1 MNIIAHQI
9 RRSFALRLSLS
20 IVAIATVV
28 FIVAIGE
35 LFHRSRTATREAA
48 IAQAT
53 QVLNNTTQHIT
64 ALLSEVEVATRNTEW
79 QVLEN
84 LQPDALLQLS
94 RNIVELNPLLDGC
107 SIAMERNFFKDQG
120 KYFSA
125 YSSRIDENHIET
137 EQEGNES
144 YFYFGM
150 DWYSLP
156 MIRGKAC
163 WIDPFDDSND
173 ITGNN
178 RGLIVS
184 YCKPLETADGE
195 RIGVISTDI
204 SLRKISQ
211 ELSKERLYPDSY
223 FLLSDSRGNI
233 IASSKGVIQ
242 EENIDF
248 KNNLVL
254 DTPLSHTDWKIAIVC
269 PKSDIFKGYYQL
281 IYIVITIVIFG
292 LLLLWIFCYVVV
304 KRNVVRLQMLAAKTE
319 DMASG
324 RFDTPIPQTRSK
336 DDIGQLQNS
345 FSQMQASLVDYVA
358 NLERMKTESEQRNV
372 ELGVAKGLAE
382 ASDKRKS
389 AFIQDMSHQIRTPL
403 NIISGFSQILRENH
417 REMSEEESLELF
429 KIMQHNG
436 YVIST
441 IIENW
446 SMTSELERLRVGEHG
461 SGIEVKSLPREDLV
475 TANMLCHEAVGNVL
489 FKQSDDVMVNVETAE
504 RDIRL
509 KTDKKS
515 VIKILSELLHN
526 ADKFTEKGTIT
537 IGCQMINSRF
547 MGFYVADTGC
557 GIAPADQ
564 ERIFEPFMKVD
575 EFCEGLGLGLSLCR
589 RLATLLNG
597 EIVLDTRYSGGARFL
612 LKLPV

>member
-1 MNIIAHQI
+1 MNIIARQI
-9 RRSFALRLSLS
+9 RRSFALRLSLM

-35 LFHRSRTATREAA
+35 LFHRSRTAIREAA

-53 QVLNNTTQHIT
+53 QVLSNVTQRMA
-64 ALLSEVEVATRNTEW
+64 ALLNEVEVATHNTEW
-79 QVLEN
+79 QVLQN

-125 YSSRIDENHIET
+125 YSYRTDANHIET

-156 MIRGKAC
+156 MIRGRAC
-163 WIDPFDDSND
+163 WIDPFADSND

-184 YCKPLETADGE
+184 YCKPLVSADGQPV
-195 RIGVISTDI
+195 GVISTDI
-204 SLRKISQ
+204 SLQRLSQ
-211 ELSKERLYPDSY
+211 ALSIERLYPESY
-223 FLLSDSRGNI
+223 FLLSDSRGKT
-233 IASSKGVIQ
+233 IATSQGQ
-242 EENIDF
+242 PHDDEIDQSRH
-248 KNNLVL
+248 LL
-254 DTPLSHTDWKIAIVC
+254 LSRTLPGTDWTVTIVC
-269 PKSDIFKGYYQL
+269 PKSDIFRGYYQL
-281 IYIVITIVIFG
+281 IYIVITIVVFG
-292 LLLLWIFCYVVV
+292 LLLLWTFCYFVVR
-304 KRNVVRLQMLAAKTE
+304 RNVTRLQMLAAKTE
-319 DMASG
+319 DMAG
-324 RFDTPIPQTRSK
+324 GHFDTPIPPTRRK

-345 FSQMQASLVDYVA
+345 FSQMQASLADYVA
-358 NLERMKTESEQRNV
+358 NLERMRAEAEQRNV
-372 ELGVAKGLAE
+372 ELGVAKGMAE

-403 NIISGFSQILRENH
+403 NIISGFAQILRESH
-417 REMSEEESLELF
+417 REMSQEESLQLF
-429 KIMQHNG
+429 RDMQRNG
-436 YVIST
+436 YVISS
-441 IIENW
+441 IIDNW
-446 SMTSELERLRVGEHG
+446 SMTSALDRVSE
-461 SGIEVKSLPREDLV
+461 IPREDMV

-489 FKQSDDVMVNVETAE
+489 FKQSDDILVNIETAD

-509 KTDKKS
+509 TTHKDS
-515 VIKILSELLHN
+515 VLKILTELLNN
-526 ADKFTEKGTIT
+526 ADKFTTEGTIT

-564 ERIFEPFMKVD
+564 ERVFEPFVKIS
-575 EFCEGLGLGLSLCR
+575 EFTDGLGLGLPLCR

-597 EIVLDTRYSGGARFL
+597 EIVLDTHYSGGARFVL
-612 LKLPV
+612 QLPI

>member
-1 MNIIAHQI
+1 MNIIARQI
-9 RRSFALRLSLS
+9 RRSFALRLSLM

-35 LFHRSRTATREAA
+35 LFHRSRTAIREAA

-53 QVLNNTTQHIT
+53 QVLSNVTQRMA
-64 ALLSEVEVATRNTEW
+64 ALLNEVEVATHNTEW
-79 QVLEN
+79 QVLQN

-125 YSSRIDENHIET
+125 YSYRTDANHIET

-156 MIRGKAC
+156 MIRGRAC
-163 WIDPFDDSND
+163 WIDPFADSND

-184 YCKPLETADGE
+184 YCKPLVSADGQPV
-195 RIGVISTDI
+195 GVISTDI
-204 SLRKISQ
+204 SLQRLSQ
-211 ELSKERLYPDSY
+211 ALSIERLYPESY
-223 FLLSDSRGNI
+223 FLLSDSRGKT
-233 IASSKGVIQ
+233 IATSQGQ
-242 EENIDF
+242 PHDDEIDQSRH
-248 KNNLVL
+248 LVL
-254 DTPLSHTDWKIAIVC
+254 SRTLPGTDWTVTIVC
-269 PKSDIFKGYYQL
+269 PKSDIFRGYYQL
-281 IYIVITIVIFG
+281 IYIVITIVVFG
-292 LLLLWIFCYVVV
+292 LLLLWTFCYFVVR
-304 KRNVVRLQMLAAKTE
+304 RNVTRLQMLAAKTE
-319 DMASG
+319 DMAG
-324 RFDTPIPQTRSK
+324 GHFDTPIPPTRRK

-345 FSQMQASLVDYVA
+345 FSQMQASLADYVA
-358 NLERMKTESEQRNV
+358 NLERMRAEAEQRNV
-372 ELGVAKGLAE
+372 ELGVAKGMAE

-403 NIISGFSQILRENH
+403 NIISGFAQILRESH
-417 REMSEEESLELF
+417 REMSQEESLQLF
-429 KIMQHNG
+429 RDMQRNG
-436 YVIST
+436 YVISS
-441 IIENW
+441 IIDNW
-446 SMTSELERLRVGEHG
+446 SMTSALDRVSE
-461 SGIEVKSLPREDLV
+461 IPREDMV

-489 FKQSDDVMVNVETAE
+489 FKQSDDILVNIETAD

-509 KTDKKS
+509 TTHKDS
-515 VIKILSELLHN
+515 VLKILTELLNN
-526 ADKFTEKGTIT
+526 ADKFTTEGTIT

-564 ERIFEPFMKVD
+564 ERVFEPFVKIS
-575 EFCEGLGLGLSLCR
+575 EFTDGLGLGLPLCR

-597 EIVLDTRYSGGARFL
+597 EIVLDTHYSGGARL
-612 LKLPV
+612 VLQLPI

>member
-1 MNIIAHQI
+1 MNIIARQI
-9 RRSFALRLSLS
+9 RRSFALRLSLM
-20 IVAIATVV
+20 IVAVATVV

-35 LFHRSRTATREAA
+35 LFHRSRTAIREAA

-53 QVLNNTTQHIT
+53 QVLSNVTQRMA
-64 ALLSEVEVATRNTEW
+64 ALLNEVEVATHNTEW
-79 QVLEN
+79 QVLQN

-125 YSSRIDENHIET
+125 YSYRTDANHIET

-156 MIRGKAC
+156 MIRGRAC
-163 WIDPFDDSND
+163 WIDPFADSND

-184 YCKPLETADGE
+184 YCKPLVSADGQPV
-195 RIGVISTDI
+195 GVISTDI
-204 SLRKISQ
+204 SLQRLSQ
-211 ELSKERLYPDSY
+211 ALSIERLYPESY
-223 FLLSDSRGNI
+223 FLLSDSRGKT
-233 IASSKGVIQ
+233 IATSQGQ
-242 EENIDF
+242 PHDDEIDQSRH
-248 KNNLVL
+248 LVL
-254 DTPLSHTDWKIAIVC
+254 SRTLPGTDWTVTIVC
-269 PKSDIFKGYYQL
+269 PKSDIFRGYYQL
-281 IYIVITIVIFG
+281 IYIVITIVVFG
-292 LLLLWIFCYVVV
+292 LLLLWTFCYFVVR
-304 KRNVVRLQMLAAKTE
+304 RNVTRLQMLAAKTE
-319 DMASG
+319 DMAG
-324 RFDTPIPQTRSK
+324 GHFDTPIPPTRRK

-345 FSQMQASLVDYVA
+345 FSQMQASLADYVA
-358 NLERMKTESEQRNV
+358 NLERMRAEAEQRNV
-372 ELGVAKGLAE
+372 ELGVAKGMAE

-403 NIISGFSQILRENH
+403 NIISGFAQILRESH
-417 REMSEEESLELF
+417 REMSQEESLQLF
-429 KIMQHNG
+429 RDMQRNG
-436 YVIST
+436 YVISS
-441 IIENW
+441 IIDNW
-446 SMTSELERLRVGEHG
+446 SMTSALDRVSE
-461 SGIEVKSLPREDLV
+461 IPREDMV

-489 FKQSDDVMVNVETAE
+489 FKQSDDILVNIETAD

-509 KTDKKS
+509 TTHKDS
-515 VIKILSELLHN
+515 VLKILTELLNN
-526 ADKFTEKGTIT
+526 ADKFTTEGTIT

-564 ERIFEPFMKVD
+564 ERVFEPFVKIS
-575 EFCEGLGLGLSLCR
+575 EFTDGLGLGLPLCR

-597 EIVLDTRYSGGARFL
+597 EIVLDTHYSGGARFVL
-612 LKLPV
+612 QLPI

>member
-1 MNIIAHQI
+1 MNIIARQI
-9 RRSFALRLSLS
+9 RRSFALRLSLM

-35 LFHRSRTATREAA
+35 LFHRSRTAIREAA

-53 QVLNNTTQHIT
+53 QVLSNVTQRMA
-64 ALLSEVEVATRNTEW
+64 ALLNEVEVATHNTEW
-79 QVLEN
+79 QVLQN

-125 YSSRIDENHIET
+125 YSYRTDANHIET

-156 MIRGKAC
+156 MIRGRAC
-163 WIDPFDDSND
+163 WIDPFADSND

-184 YCKPLETADGE
+184 YCKPLVSADGQPV
-195 RIGVISTDI
+195 GVISTDI
-204 SLRKISQ
+204 SLQRLSQ
-211 ELSKERLYPDSY
+211 ALSIERLYPESY
-223 FLLSDSRGNI
+223 FLLSDSRGKT
-233 IASSKGVIQ
+233 IATSQGQ
-242 EENIDF
+242 PHDDEIDQSRH
-248 KNNLVL
+248 LVL
-254 DTPLSHTDWKIAIVC
+254 SRTLPGTDWTVTIVC
-269 PKSDIFKGYYQL
+269 PKSNIFRGYYQL
-281 IYIVITIVIFG
+281 IYIVITIVVFG
-292 LLLLWIFCYVVV
+292 LLLLWTFCYFVVR
-304 KRNVVRLQMLAAKTE
+304 RNVTRLQMLAAKTE
-319 DMASG
+319 DMAG
-324 RFDTPIPQTRSK
+324 GHFDTPIPPTRRK

-345 FSQMQASLVDYVA
+345 FSQMQASLADYVA
-358 NLERMKTESEQRNV
+358 NLERMRAEAEQRNV
-372 ELGVAKGLAE
+372 ELGVAKGMAE

-403 NIISGFSQILRENH
+403 NIISGFAQILRESH
-417 REMSEEESLELF
+417 REMSQEESLQLF
-429 KIMQHNG
+429 RDMQRNG
-436 YVIST
+436 YVISS
-441 IIENW
+441 IIDNW
-446 SMTSELERLRVGEHG
+446 SMTSALDRVSE
-461 SGIEVKSLPREDLV
+461 IPREDMV

-489 FKQSDDVMVNVETAE
+489 FKQSDDILVNIETAD

-509 KTDKKS
+509 TTHKDS
-515 VIKILSELLHN
+515 VLKILTELLNN
-526 ADKFTEKGTIT
+526 ADKFTTEGTIT

-564 ERIFEPFMKVD
+564 ERVFEPFVKIS
-575 EFCEGLGLGLSLCR
+575 EFTDGLGLGLPLCR

-597 EIVLDTRYSGGARFL
+597 EIVLDTHYSGGARFVL
-612 LKLPV
+612 QLPI

>member
-1 MNIIAHQI
+1 MNIIAKQI
-9 RRSFALRLSLS
+9 RRSFALRLSLM

-35 LFHRSRTATREAA
+35 LFHRSRTAIREAA

-53 QVLNNTTQHIT
+53 QVLSNVTQHMA
-64 ALLSEVEVATRNTEW
+64 ALLSEVEVATHNTEW

-84 LQPDALLQLS
+84 LQPDSLLQIS

-125 YSSRIDENHIET
+125 YSYRLDENHIET

-150 DWYSLP
+150 DWYSIP
-156 MIRGKAC
+156 MIRGRAC
-163 WIDPFDDSND
+163 WIEPFADSND
-173 ITGNN
+173 ITGND

-184 YCKPLETADGE
+184 YCKPLELPDGE
-195 RIGVISTDI
+195 RIGVISTDL
-204 SLRKISQ
+204 SLRKLTQ
-211 ELSKERLYPDSY
+211 ALSEERLYPESY

-233 IASSKGVIQ
+233 IASNGSQ
-242 EENIDF
+242 EINYRS
-248 KNNLVL
+248 NLVL
-254 DTPLSHTDWKIAIVC
+254 DTTLPHTDWKVTIVC

-292 LLLLWIFCYVVV
+292 LLLLWIFCYFVV
-304 KRNVVRLQMLAAKTE
+304 RSNVTRLQMLAAKTE

-324 RFDTPIPQTRSK
+324 HFDTPIPQTRRK
-336 DDIGQLQNS
+336 DDIGKLQNS
-345 FSQMQASLVDYVA
+345 FSAMQASLADYVT
-358 NLERMKTESEQRNV
+358 NLERMKKESEQRNE

-403 NIISGFSQILRENH
+403 NIINGFAQILRENH
-417 REMSEEESLELF
+417 QQMSEEEQLMLSRDILR
-429 KIMQHNG
+429 NG
-436 YVIST
+436 YIISS
-441 IIENW
+441 IIDNW
-446 SMTSELERLRVGEHG
+446 SMTSALDKVTE
-461 SGIEVKSLPREDLV
+461 IPREDLV

-489 FKQSDDVMVNVETAE
+489 FKQRDDVMLNIETTE
-504 RDIRL
+504 RDIHL
-509 KTDKKS
+509 ITDKKS
-515 VIKILSELLHN
+515 VLKILSELLYN
-526 ADKFTEKGTIT
+526 ADKFTTEGTIT
-537 IGCQMINSRF
+537 IGCQQLNSRF
-547 MGFYVADTGC
+547 MAFYVADTGC

-564 ERIFEPFMKVD
+564 ERVFNPFMKVD
-575 EFCEGLGLGLSLCR
+575 EFSDGLGLGLPICR
-589 RLATLLNG
+589 RLATLLKG
-597 EIVLDTRYSGGARFL
+597 EIVLDTHYSAGARFV
-612 LKLPV
+612 LKLPI

>member
-1 MNIIAHQI
+1 MNIIAKQI
-9 RRSFALRLSLS
+9 RRSFALRLSLM

-35 LFHRSRTATREAA
+35 LFHRSRTAIREAA

-53 QVLNNTTQHIT
+53 QVLSNVTQHMA
-64 ALLSEVEVATRNTEW
+64 ALLSEVEVATHNTEW

-84 LQPDALLQLS
+84 LQPDSLLQIS
-94 RNIVELNPLLDGC
+94 HNIVELNPLLDGC

-125 YSSRIDENHIET
+125 YSYRLDENHIET

-150 DWYSLP
+150 DWYSIP
-156 MIRGKAC
+156 MIRGRAC
-163 WIDPFDDSND
+163 WIEPFADSND
-173 ITGNN
+173 ITGND

-184 YCKPLETADGE
+184 YCKPLELPDGE
-195 RIGVISTDI
+195 RIGVISTDL
-204 SLRKISQ
+204 SLRKLTQ
-211 ELSKERLYPDSY
+211 ALSEERLYPESY

-233 IASSKGVIQ
+233 IASSGSQ
-242 EENIDF
+242 EINY

-254 DTPLSHTDWKIAIVC
+254 DTTLPHTDWKVTIVC

-292 LLLLWIFCYVVV
+292 LLLLWTFCYFVV
-304 KRNVVRLQMLAAKTE
+304 RSNVTRLQMLAAKTE

-324 RFDTPIPQTRSK
+324 RFDTPIPQTRRK
-336 DDIGQLQNS
+336 DDIGKLQNS
-345 FSQMQASLVDYVA
+345 FSAMQASLADYVT
-358 NLERMKTESEQRNV
+358 NLERMKKESEQRNE

-403 NIISGFSQILRENH
+403 NIINGFAQILRENH
-417 REMSEEESLELF
+417 QQMSEEEQLMLSRDILR
-429 KIMQHNG
+429 NG
-436 YVIST
+436 YIISS
-441 IIENW
+441 IIDNW
-446 SMTSELERLRVGEHG
+446 SMTSALDKVTE
-461 SGIEVKSLPREDLV
+461 IPREDLV

-489 FKQSDDVMVNVETAE
+489 FKQRDDVMLNIETTE
-504 RDIRL
+504 RDIHL
-509 KTDKKS
+509 ITDKKS
-515 VIKILSELLHN
+515 VLKILSELLYN
-526 ADKFTEKGTIT
+526 ADKFTTEGTIT
-537 IGCQMINSRF
+537 IGCQQLNSRF
-547 MGFYVADTGC
+547 MAFYVADTGC

-564 ERIFEPFMKVD
+564 ERVFNPFMKVD
-575 EFCEGLGLGLSLCR
+575 EFSDGLGLGLPICR
-589 RLATLLNG
+589 RLATLLKG
-597 EIVLDTRYSGGARFL
+597 EIVLDTHYSAGARFV
-612 LKLPV
+612 LKLPI

>member
-1 MNIIAHQI
+1 MNIITKKI
-9 RRSFALRLSLS
+9 RRSFALRLSLM

-35 LFHRSRTATREAA
+35 LFHRSRTAIREAA

-53 QVLNNTTQHIT
+53 QVLSNVTQHMA
-64 ALLSEVEVATRNTEW
+64 ALLSEVEVATHNTEW

-84 LQPDALLQLS
+84 LQPDSLLQIS

-125 YSSRIDENHIET
+125 YSYRLDENHIET

-150 DWYSLP
+150 DWYSIP
-156 MIRGKAC
+156 MIRGRAC
-163 WIDPFDDSND
+163 WIEPFADSND
-173 ITGNN
+173 ITGND

-184 YCKPLETADGE
+184 YCKPLELPDGE
-195 RIGVISTDI
+195 RIGVISTDL
-204 SLRKISQ
+204 SLRKLTQ
-211 ELSKERLYPDSY
+211 ALSEERLYPESY

-233 IASSKGVIQ
+233 IASSGSQ
-242 EENIDF
+242 EINY

-254 DTPLSHTDWKIAIVC
+254 DTTLPHTDWKVTIVC

-292 LLLLWIFCYVVV
+292 LLLLWTFCYFVV
-304 KRNVVRLQMLAAKTE
+304 RSNVTRLQMLAAKTE

-324 RFDTPIPQTRSK
+324 RFDTPIPQTRRK
-336 DDIGQLQNS
+336 DDIGKLQNS
-345 FSQMQASLVDYVA
+345 FSAMQASLADYVT
-358 NLERMKTESEQRNV
+358 NLERMKKESEQRNE

-403 NIISGFSQILRENH
+403 NIINGFAQILRENH
-417 REMSEEESLELF
+417 QQMSEEEQLMLSRDILR
-429 KIMQHNG
+429 NG
-436 YVIST
+436 YIISS
-441 IIENW
+441 IIDNW
-446 SMTSELERLRVGEHG
+446 SMTSALDKVTE
-461 SGIEVKSLPREDLV
+461 IPREDLV

-489 FKQSDDVMVNVETAE
+489 FKQRDDVMLNIETTE
-504 RDIRL
+504 RDIHL
-509 KTDKKS
+509 ITDKKS
-515 VIKILSELLHN
+515 VLKILSELLYN
-526 ADKFTEKGTIT
+526 ADKFTTEGTIT
-537 IGCQMINSRF
+537 IGCQQLNSRF
-547 MGFYVADTGC
+547 MAFYVADTGC

-564 ERIFEPFMKVD
+564 ERVFNPFMKVD
-575 EFCEGLGLGLSLCR
+575 EFSDGLGLGLPICR
-589 RLATLLNG
+589 RLATLLKG
-597 EIVLDTRYSGGARFL
+597 EIVLDTHYSAGARFV
-612 LKLPV
+612 LKLPI

>member
-1 MNIIAHQI
+1 MNIIAKQI
-9 RRSFALRLSLS
+9 RRSFALRLSLM

-35 LFHRSRTATREAA
+35 LFHRSRTAIREAA

-53 QVLNNTTQHIT
+53 QVLSNVTQHMA
-64 ALLSEVEVATRNTEW
+64 ALLSEVEVATHNTEW

-84 LQPDALLQLS
+84 LQPDSLLQIS

-125 YSSRIDENHIET
+125 YSYRLDENHIET

-150 DWYSLP
+150 DWYSIP
-156 MIRGKAC
+156 MIRGRAC
-163 WIDPFDDSND
+163 WIEPFADSND
-173 ITGNN
+173 ITGND

-184 YCKPLETADGE
+184 YCKPLELPDGE
-195 RIGVISTDI
+195 RIGVISTDL
-204 SLRKISQ
+204 SLRKLTQ
-211 ELSKERLYPDSY
+211 ALSEERLYPESY

-233 IASSKGVIQ
+233 IASSGSQ
-242 EENIDF
+242 EINY

-254 DTPLSHTDWKIAIVC
+254 DTTLPHTDWKVTIVC

-292 LLLLWIFCYVVV
+292 LLLLWTFCYFVV
-304 KRNVVRLQMLAAKTE
+304 RSNVTRLQMLAAKTE

-324 RFDTPIPQTRSK
+324 RFDTPIPQTRRK
-336 DDIGQLQNS
+336 DDIGKLQNS
-345 FSQMQASLVDYVA
+345 FSAMQASLADYVT
-358 NLERMKTESEQRNV
+358 NLERMKKESEQRNE

-403 NIISGFSQILRENH
+403 NIINGFAQILRENH
-417 REMSEEESLELF
+417 QQMSEEEQLMLSRDILR
-429 KIMQHNG
+429 NG
-436 YVIST
+436 YIISS
-441 IIENW
+441 IIDNW
-446 SMTSELERLRVGEHG
+446 SMTSALDKVTE
-461 SGIEVKSLPREDLV
+461 IPREDLV

-489 FKQSDDVMVNVETAE
+489 FKQRDDVMLNIETTE
-504 RDIRL
+504 RDIHL
-509 KTDKKS
+509 ITDKKS
-515 VIKILSELLHN
+515 VLKILSELLYN
-526 ADKFTEKGTIT
+526 ADKFTTEGTIT
-537 IGCQMINSRF
+537 IGCQQLNSRF
-547 MGFYVADTGC
+547 MAFYVADTGC

-564 ERIFEPFMKVD
+564 ERVFNPFMKVD
-575 EFCEGLGLGLSLCR
+575 EFSDGLGLGLPICR
-589 RLATLLNG
+589 RLATLLKG
-597 EIVLDTRYSGGARFL
+597 EIVLDTHYSAGARFV
-612 LKLPV
+612 LKLPI

>member
-1 MNIIAHQI
+1 MNMIAKQI
-9 RRSFALRLSLS
+9 RRSFALRLSLM

-35 LFHRSRTATREAA
+35 LFRRSRSATREAA

-53 QVLNNTTQHIT
+53 QVLSNVTQRMT
-64 ALLSEVEVATRNTEW
+64 GLLSEVEVATHNTEW

-94 RNIVELNPLLDGC
+94 RDIVELNSLLDGC

-125 YSSRIDENHIET
+125 YSSRQDENHIET

-150 DWYSLP
+150 DWYSIP
-156 MIRGKAC
+156 MIRGRAC
-163 WIDPFDDSND
+163 WIDPFADNND

-178 RGLIVS
+178 RGLIAS
-184 YCKPLETADGE
+184 YCKPLELPDGE
-195 RIGVISTDI
+195 RIGVISTDL
-204 SLRKISQ
+204 SLRKLSQ
-211 ELSKERLYPDSY
+211 ILSEERLYPDSY
-223 FLLSDSRGNI
+223 FLLSDSRGKI
-233 IASSKGVIQ
+233 IASSRGEITD
-242 EENIDF
+242 EEIDYHHNI
-248 KNNLVL
+248 VL
-254 DTPLSHTDWKIAIVC
+254 DNPLPHTDWKVMIVC

-281 IYIVITIVIFG
+281 IYIVISIVVFG
-292 LLLLWIFCYVVV
+292 LLLLWLFCYFVVR
-304 KRNVVRLQMLAAKTE
+304 RNVARLQMLAAKTE

-324 RFDTPIPQTRSK
+324 RFDTPIPQTRRK

-345 FSQMQASLVDYVA
+345 FSQMQSSLADYVA
-358 NLERMKTESEQRNV
+358 NLEQMKAESEQRNV
-372 ELGVAKGLAE
+372 ELGVAKGMAE

-403 NIISGFSQILRENH
+403 NIISGFAQILRENH
-417 REMSEEESLELF
+417 RMMSQEESLQLSRD
-429 KIMQHNG
+429 MQRSG
-436 YVIST
+436 YIISS
-441 IIENW
+441 IIDNW
-446 SMTSELERLRVGEHG
+446 SMTSALAK
-461 SGIEVKSLPREDLV
+461 VKDIPREDLV
-475 TANMLCHEAVGNVL
+475 TANMLCHEAVGHVL
-489 FKQSDDVMVNVETAE
+489 FKQSDDILVNIETAD

-509 KTDKKS
+509 TTDKSS
-515 VIKILSELLHN
+515 VLKILSELLYN
-526 ADKFTEKGTIT
+526 ADKFTKQGTIT

-564 ERIFEPFMKVD
+564 ERVFEPFVKVD
-575 EFCEGLGLGLSLCR
+575 EFSDGLGLGLPLCQ
-589 RLATLLNG
+589 RLAKLLKG
-597 EIVLDTRYSGGARFL
+597 EIVLDTHYSGGARFVL
-612 LKLPV
+612 QLPV

>member
-1 MNIIAHQI
+1 MNIIARQI
-9 RRSFALRLSLS
+9 RRSFALRLSLM

-35 LFHRSRTATREAA
+35 LFHRSRTAIREAA

-53 QVLNNTTQHIT
+53 QVLSNVTQRMA
-64 ALLSEVEVATRNTEW
+64 ALLNEVEVATHNTEW
-79 QVLEN
+79 QVLQN

-125 YSSRIDENHIET
+125 YSYRTDANHIET

-156 MIRGKAC
+156 MIRGRAC
-163 WIDPFDDSND
+163 WIDPFADSND

-184 YCKPLETADGE
+184 YCKPLVSADGQPV
-195 RIGVISTDI
+195 GVISTDI
-204 SLRKISQ
+204 SLQRLSQ
-211 ELSKERLYPDSY
+211 ALSIERLYPESY
-223 FLLSDSRGNI
+223 FLLSDSRGKT
-233 IASSKGVIQ
+233 IATSQGQ
-242 EENIDF
+242 PHDDEIDQSRH
-248 KNNLVL
+248 LVL
-254 DTPLSHTDWKIAIVC
+254 SRTLPGTDWTVTIVC
-269 PKSDIFKGYYQL
+269 PKSNIFRGYYQL
-281 IYIVITIVIFG
+281 IYIVITIVVFG
-292 LLLLWIFCYVVV
+292 LLLLWTFCYFVVR
-304 KRNVVRLQMLAAKTE
+304 RNVTRLQMLAAKTE
-319 DMASG
+319 DMAG
-324 RFDTPIPQTRSK
+324 GHFDTPIPPTRRK

-345 FSQMQASLVDYVA
+345 FSQMQTSLADYVA
-358 NLERMKTESEQRNV
+358 NLERMRAEAEQRNV
-372 ELGVAKGLAE
+372 ELGVAKGMAE

-403 NIISGFSQILRENH
+403 NIISGFAQILRESH
-417 REMSEEESLELF
+417 REMSQEESLQLF
-429 KIMQHNG
+429 RDMQRNG
-436 YVIST
+436 YVISS
-441 IIENW
+441 IIDNW
-446 SMTSELERLRVGEHG
+446 SMTSALDRVSE
-461 SGIEVKSLPREDLV
+461 IPREDMV

-489 FKQSDDVMVNVETAE
+489 FKQSDDILVNIETAD

-509 KTDKKS
+509 TTHKDS
-515 VIKILSELLHN
+515 VLKILTELLNN
-526 ADKFTEKGTIT
+526 ADKFTTEGTIT

-564 ERIFEPFMKVD
+564 ERVFEPFVKIS
-575 EFCEGLGLGLSLCR
+575 EFTDGLGLGLPLCR

-597 EIVLDTRYSGGARFL
+597 EIVLDTHYSGGARFVL
-612 LKLPV
+612 QLPI